1 MKIKP
6 INLCYEY
13 KGAMNKPIIFVNE
26 KQTIT
31 NIRQVFP
38 MDWLLRLGSKWCPIF
53 TVIAERLGN
62 NIMILLNTTIY
73 YTLKTYNLSLR

>member
-1 MKIKP
+1 
-6 INLCYEY
+6 
-13 KGAMNKPIIFVNE
+13 
-26 KQTIT
+26 
-31 NIRQVFP
+31 